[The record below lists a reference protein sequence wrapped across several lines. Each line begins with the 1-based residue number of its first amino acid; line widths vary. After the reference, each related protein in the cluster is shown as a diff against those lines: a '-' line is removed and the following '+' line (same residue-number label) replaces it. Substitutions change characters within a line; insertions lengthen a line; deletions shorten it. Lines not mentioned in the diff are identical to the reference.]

1 MRVRYNVMVSA
12 IVAAAALSG
21 ARTALAQGSSQ
32 PAAISPALAAHP
44 QVAASVGNESLFTPP
59 SVLGESWARAL
70 QAVIDEMKQ
79 SVDAE
84 RLEAAEALSAP
95 YGTARPRARQFTL
108 ARSPWMPGEA
118 LREAIAATPL
128 LTPVTIEPA
137 TESGVDTRGEH
148 ATLVGVTMEMPWRVP
163 RGRGTLSGVPQVESR
178 NALGRSAG

>member
-21 ARTALAQGSSQ
+21 ARTALAQGPSQ
-32 PAAISPALAAHP
+32 PAASPALSAHP
-44 QVAASVGNESLFTPP
+44 QAVASVSNESLFTPP

-70 QAVIDEMKQ
+70 RAVIDEMKQ

-84 RLEAAEALSAP
+84 RLEAEALSAP
-95 YGTARPRARQFTL
+95 YGMARPRARQFTL

-148 ATLVGVTMEMPWRVP
+148 ATLVGVTMELPWRVP
-163 RGRGTLSGVPQVESR
+163 
-178 NALGRSAG
+178 